1 MSDNNGGA
9 RNGYEMRTDLLG
21 MSIGILESRA
31 ARLAE
36 NEHLKPE
43 GQRAPVIPY
52 TTEDVMQT
60 AEELYSFVEKNKS

>member
-1 MSDNNGGA
+1 MSENNNP

-21 MSIGILESRA
+21 MSIGILESRN
-31 ARLAE
+31 ARMAE

-43 GQRAPVIPY
+43 GQRAPVVPY

-60 AEELYSFVEKNKS
+60 AEQLYSFVEKNKG